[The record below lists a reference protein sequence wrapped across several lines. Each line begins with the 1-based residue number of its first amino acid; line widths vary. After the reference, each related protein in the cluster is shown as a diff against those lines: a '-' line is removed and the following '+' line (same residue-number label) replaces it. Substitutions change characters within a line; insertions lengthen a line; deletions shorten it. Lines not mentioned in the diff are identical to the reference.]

1 MTRFQRLPSMPHS
14 ISTEI
19 SSIQFSR
26 SVMSDSLQ
34 PHRLQHARPLC
45 PSPTSGVYSNSCP
58 LSQWCHPT
66 ISSSAVPLQVAEWQV
81 KTRCLHRLPLSRD
94 LGSFPSPLLGQTS
107 AALHPIPNANCSS
120 LSRHWFSHHSTCF
133 SYISL
138 SYWYPRILLPWSWY
152 LPLTRQLSEGRKVV
166 SVFLVKAQSHKW

>member
-1 MTRFQRLPSMPHS
+1 MAQTGILLHGF
-14 ISTEI
+14 
-19 SSIQFSR
+19 SSVQFSH
-26 SVMSDSLQ
+26 SVVSNSLQ
-34 PHRLQHARPLC
+34 PHGLQHARPPC
-45 PSPTSGVYSNSCP
+45 PSPTPGACTNSCP